1 MSASVRFVGYRD
13 KKGFVV
19 RGGPKVE
26 PSRTDRHMAR
36 SFYLVS
42 QLEAANWGTVQNYD
56 GAGMS
61 AGPLHVIA
69 VFPATGDQGPLWRMV
84 RRIFDTSSTA
94 STDAL
99 KRRLAAVGWN
109 VAADGTLRD
118 GSGAKVSGAAIKE
131 QLSGPNGRVPDSG
144 PIHDRA
150 KAWALAFHEAF
161 SDPSSYP
168 GQYEGTV
175 DWLTGN
181 FDTEA
186 DAYRK
191 YVRGLTGSDADIK
204 QWVRTAS
211 LADVG
216 PYLDLAM
223 AVYHAF
229 SVNAPG
235 KAKQILQ
242 RVLGQNLDVRDFAKA
257 LTRQLGED
265 FYGNWRER
273 GRKTMI
279 AVARSGLWP
288 PDVVK
293 DVYPDAQAASMI
305 AYATESAP
313 FAFGGLVTIF
323 ALGAAGYFLFRSQS

>member
-36 SFYLVS
+36 TFYLVS

-69 VFPATGDQGPLWRMV
+69 IYPATGGQGPLWKML
-84 RRIFDTSSTA
+84 RRVFDASSA
-94 STDAL
+94 APIDAL
-99 KRRLAAVGWN
+99 RRRFAALGWSVGE
-109 VAADGTLRD
+109 DGVVRD
-118 GSGAKVSGAAIKE
+118 ASGAAVPGNTLRE

-161 SDPSSYP
+161 THPSSYP
-168 GQYEGTV
+168 GQYESTI

-181 FDTEA
+181 FDAEA

-191 YVRGLTGSDADIK
+191 YVPGLSGSDADIK
-204 QWVRTAS
+204 RWVRTAT
-211 LADVG
+211 LAQVG

-223 AVYHAF
+223 SVYHAF

-242 RVLGQNLDVRDFAKA
+242 RVLARNLGVEDFAKT
-257 LTRQLGED
+257 LTRELGED
-265 FYGNWRER
+265 SYGNWRER
-273 GRKTMI
+273 GRKTKI
-279 AVARSGLWP
+279 TVARSGLWP
-288 PDVVK
+288 PSVVK
-293 DVYPDAQAASMI
+293 DVYPDAQAASMV
-305 AYATESAP
+305 AYAQEGAP
-313 FAFGGLVTIF
+313 FAFGTVALVGL
-323 ALGAAGYFLFRSQS
+323 AAFFLLRSSAS